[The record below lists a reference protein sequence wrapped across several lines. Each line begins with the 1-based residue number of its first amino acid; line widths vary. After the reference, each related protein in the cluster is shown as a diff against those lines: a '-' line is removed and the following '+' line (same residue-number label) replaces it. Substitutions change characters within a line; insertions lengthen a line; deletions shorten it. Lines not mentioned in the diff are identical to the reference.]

1 MTPIFDNGHGGIIA
15 GIYQTPGKR
24 SPNWDRGVLFEGS
37 FNRWVV
43 NRLIE
48 KLDRAGLTYYHASPE
63 LTDVSLN
70 ERVKRAN
77 EIHQKDKKVYFI
89 SIHAN
94 AGGGVGIEG
103 FTSPGQT
110 RSDEICE
117 KFLVNL
123 KKDFEGVQKLR
134 SDLSDGD
141 HDKEEKFQVL
151 TKTNCS
157 AILLECGFM
166 DNPIDYEKLWSED
179 YLEKLVDSLFETIV
193 ELQKI

>member
-1 MTPIFDNGHGGIIA
+1 M
-15 GIYQTPGKR
+15 
-24 SPNWDRGVLFEGS
+24 
-37 FNRWVV
+37 
-43 NRLIE
+43 
-48 KLDRAGLTYYHASPE
+48 KLDFKNTTIAILLICLFLSISKCSHNENKAFKTTEAMLDTTKYFKNKLGTETASKIVLE
-63 LTDVSLN
+63 TDL
-70 ERVKRAN
+70 KTFK
-77 EIHQKDKKVYFI
+77 Q
-89 SIHAN
+89 
-94 AGGGVGIEG
+94 
-103 FTSPGQT
+103 
-110 RSDEICE
+110 
-117 KFLVNL
+117 LVL